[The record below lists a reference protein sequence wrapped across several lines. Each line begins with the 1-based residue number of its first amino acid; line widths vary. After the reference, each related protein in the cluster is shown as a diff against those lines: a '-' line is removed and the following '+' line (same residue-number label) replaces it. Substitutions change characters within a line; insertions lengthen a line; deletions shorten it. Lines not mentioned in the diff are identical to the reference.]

1 VQRSRFLQLPNTQQ
15 PGNLHTK
22 ETVAGDCHMTF
33 LLLLLTSA
41 LEKNT
46 AADPQ
51 IKTRV

>member
-1 VQRSRFLQLPNTQQ
+1 VQRSRILQLHNTQQ

-22 ETVAGDCHMTF
+22 EIVAADWHMNF

-46 AADPQ
+46 VA
-51 IKTRV
+51 RV

>member
-1 VQRSRFLQLPNTQQ
+1 LCRDLGFCTIHNTQQ

-22 ETVAGDCHMTF
+22 EIVAADYHMNF
-33 LLLLLTSA
+33 LLLLTSA

-51 IKTRV
+51 IQTRV